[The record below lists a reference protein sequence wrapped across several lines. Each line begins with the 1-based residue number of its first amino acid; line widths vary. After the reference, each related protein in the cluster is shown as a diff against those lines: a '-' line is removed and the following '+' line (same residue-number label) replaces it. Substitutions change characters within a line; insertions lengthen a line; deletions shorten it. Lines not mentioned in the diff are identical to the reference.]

1 MGHPVYIITL
11 VIMIIINLGR
21 PIMSLA
27 AMEEAGSKSDDVEGL
42 SYLGNCLL
50 VESPILMTVVML
62 IVDVDEVASN
72 VNVDDVDVDVNYDV
86 NVDVDVEVMIDRIG

>member
-1 MGHPVYIITL
+1 
-11 VIMIIINLGR
+11 MIIINLGR

-27 AMEEAGSKSDDVEGL
+27 AMEEAGSKSDNVEGL

-86 NVDVDVEVMIDRIG
+86 NIDVDVEVMIDRIGWRFVHTN

>member
-1 MGHPVYIITL
+1 
-11 VIMIIINLGR
+11 MIIINLGR

-27 AMEEAGSKSDDVEGL
+27 AMEEAGSKSDNVEGL

-86 NVDVDVEVMIDRIG
+86 NVDVDVEVMIDRIGWRFVRTI

>member
-1 MGHPVYIITL
+1 
-11 VIMIIINLGR
+11 MIIINLGR
-21 PIMSLA
+21 PILSLA

-86 NVDVDVEVMIDRIG
+86 NIDVDVEVMIDRIG

>member
-1 MGHPVYIITL
+1 MIIIITI
-11 VIMIIINLGR
+11 VIIIIINLGR

-27 AMEEAGSKSDDVEGL
+27 AMEEAGSKSNDVEGL

-72 VNVDDVDVDVNYDV
+72 ADDDDVDADVDYDV
-86 NVDVDVEVMIDRIG
+86 NVDVQVDDW

>member
-1 MGHPVYIITL
+1 
-11 VIMIIINLGR
+11 MIIINLGR

-27 AMEEAGSKSDDVEGL
+27 AMEEAGSKSDNVEGL

-86 NVDVDVEVMIDRIG
+86 NIDVDVEVMIDRIG

>member
-1 MGHPVYIITL
+1 
-11 VIMIIINLGR
+11 MIIINLGR

-27 AMEEAGSKSDDVEGL
+27 AMEEAGSKSDNVEGL

-86 NVDVDVEVMIDRIG
+86 NIDVDVEVMIDRIGWRFVRTI

>member
-1 MGHPVYIITL
+1 
-11 VIMIIINLGR
+11 MIIINLGR

-86 NVDVDVEVMIDRIG
+86 NIDVDVEVMIDRIG

>member
-1 MGHPVYIITL
+1 
-11 VIMIIINLGR
+11 MIIINLGR

-42 SYLGNCLL
+42 GYLGNCLL

-86 NVDVDVEVMIDRIG
+86 NIDVDVEVMIDRIGWRFVRTI

>member
-1 MGHPVYIITL
+1 
-11 VIMIIINLGR
+11 
-21 PIMSLA
+21 
-27 AMEEAGSKSDDVEGL
+27 MEEAGSKSDNVEGL

-86 NVDVDVEVMIDRIG
+86 NIDVDVEVMIDRIG

>member
-1 MGHPVYIITL
+1 
-11 VIMIIINLGR
+11 MIIINLGR

-27 AMEEAGSKSDDVEGL
+27 AMEEAGSKSDNVEGL

-50 VESPILMTVVML
+50 VESPILMTEVML

-72 VNVDDVDVDVNYDV
+72 VNVDDVDVDVDYDV

>member
-1 MGHPVYIITL
+1 
-11 VIMIIINLGR
+11 MIIINLGR

-27 AMEEAGSKSDDVEGL
+27 AMEEAGSKSDNVEGL

>member
-1 MGHPVYIITL
+1 MIIIITI
-11 VIMIIINLGR
+11 VIIIIINLGR

-27 AMEEAGSKSDDVEGL
+27 AMEEAGSKSNDVEGL

-72 VNVDDVDVDVNYDV
+72 VDVDCDVNAD
-86 NVDVDVEVMIDRIG
+86 VDVDVEVMIDWIG

>member
-1 MGHPVYIITL
+1 
-11 VIMIIINLGR
+11 MIIINLGR

-86 NVDVDVEVMIDRIG
+86 NIDVDVEVMIDRIGWRFVRTI

>member
-1 MGHPVYIITL
+1 
-11 VIMIIINLGR
+11 MIIINLGR

-27 AMEEAGSKSDDVEGL
+27 AMEEAGSKSVEGL

-86 NVDVDVEVMIDRIG
+86 NIDVDVEVMIDRIG

>member
-1 MGHPVYIITL
+1 
-11 VIMIIINLGR
+11 MIIINLGR

-86 NVDVDVEVMIDRIG
+86 NIDVDVEVMIDRIGWRFVHTN